1 MSLERNCVPAVFI
14 LKWKGEMQKMDKK
27 SGGRRME
34 YTLMHKDIP
43 VMGLEIDSETCAV
56 QKILEIYAPGHIPP
70 GTLGYDKK
78 PDRSLLNKW
87 WMGRS
92 IPMSRSGIREA
103 LEIMDVSL
111 PQELV
116 EKSLGLSLSDQYW
129 MHPKGQD
136 IRWLDVNFFRN
147 DFSGDVGNALFGN
160 KPESA
165 RLDFMSPDNTSD
177 GCLKKKWKII
187 GGKRCLVKAGTGQ
200 GQQEPFNEVLA
211 SKIMK
216 QIGTIDYVPYSLIWE
231 NDMPYSVCADFIN
244 EDTELITAAS
254 IMRVKKKP
262 NHQSDYGHFMECCE
276 TLGIPGYEDG
286 INKMLAIDF
295 LIANEDRHLNNFGAV
310 RNAETL
316 EWLGLAPVFDCG
328 TSMWC
333 SQPTSRINTESA
345 DTPSKPFRK
354 THAEQVKLVTSFGW
368 LKPERLAGIDGLCDE
383 VFRQNIYMDVYRR
396 EKLCRAAMARAELLL
411 EISHGISRNPQ
422 STDEMKLL

>member
-1 MSLERNCVPAVFI
+1 
-14 LKWKGEMQKMDKK
+14 
-27 SGGRRME
+27 
-34 YTLMHKDIP
+34 
-43 VMGLEIDSETCAV
+43 
-56 QKILEIYAPGHIPP
+56 
-70 GTLGYDKK
+70 
-78 PDRSLLNKW
+78 
-87 WMGRS
+87 
-92 IPMSRSGIREA
+92 
-103 LEIMDVSL
+103 
-111 PQELV
+111 
-116 EKSLGLSLSDQYW
+116 

-211 SKIMK
+211 SKIMGR
-216 QIGTIDYVPYSLIWE
+216 IGTINHVPYSLIWE

-276 TLGIPGYEDG
+276 TLG
-286 INKMLAIDF
+286 N
-295 LIANEDRHLNNFGAV
+295 LINNFGAV